1 MEATGAQLGAE
12 GFSPNL
18 VLLSLEG
25 GAATV
30 PGFPIHYSRCLL
42 AQGKE
47 RRGEE
52 ERRGDESR
60 KEAGRSSTNSG
71 AILSQNVM

>member
-1 MEATGAQLGAE
+1 MKAAASATWAQLGAQ
-12 GFSPNL
+12 GFSLNL

-42 AQGKE
+42 VQGKE
-47 RRGEE
+47 RREGEG
-52 ERRGDESR
+52 RRAE
-60 KEAGRSSTNSG
+60 GRRSG
-71 AILSQNVM
+71 QD